1 MAVAFSEDK
10 NEITKDGSFNRQK
23 NYFTGVLGG
32 EEFPAEAGR
41 YRLIWGEICP
51 WSHRVAIIR
60 RLLGLEDVISE
71 GKVYPVRTEKGWRF
85 SLDAGDRDPVLGIEY
100 LAEIYEQTDPD
111 YTGRATIPT
120 IVDLT
125 TEKVISNDYHNITT
139 QIESN
144 FTDFIAP
151 DAPELYPENLRSDI
165 DALNDVLFNEVN
177 NAVYKAG
184 FAKSQEAY
192 EKNYHLLFNQLDK
205 LEQRLSD
212 RKFLFGDQ
220 LTDSD
225 IRLYVTLARF
235 DVAYYSIFRT
245 NRNRLIDFPNLWR
258 YAKTLYHIPAF
269 HETTNFQSIKMGYSL
284 GNHAENPRNLLAL
297 GPDTS
302 IWED

>member
-1 MAVAFSEDK
+1 MVIVFSEDK
-10 NEITKDGSFNRQK
+10 NEITKEGAFERQK
-23 NYFTGVLGG
+23 NYFTAELGG
-32 EEFPAEAGR
+32 KTFPAEAGR

-51 WSHRVAIIR
+51 WSHRVAILR
-60 RLLGLEDVISE
+60 RLLGLEEVISE
-71 GKVYPVRTEKGWRF
+71 GKVHSVRTERGWRF
-85 SLDAGDRDPVLGIEY
+85 ALDAGHQDPVLGIEY
-100 LAEIYEQTDPD
+100 LAEIYAQTDPD

-125 TEKVISNDYHNITT
+125 SKQVVTNDYHQMTT
-139 QIESN
+139 QIETN
-144 FTDFIAP
+144 FTAFIKEDAP
-151 DAPELYPENLRSDI
+151 DLYPVALRSEI
-165 DALNDVLFNEVN
+165 DALNEMLFDEVN

-184 FAKSQEAY
+184 FAKSQAAY
-192 EKNYHLLFNQLDK
+192 EKNYHLLFNRLDQL
-205 LEQRLSD
+205 EARLAN
-212 RKFLFGDQ
+212 RRYLFGDK

-258 YAKTLYHIPAF
+258 YAKALYQIPAF
-269 HETTNFQSIKMGYSL
+269 RETTNFEAIKQGYSL

-302 IWED
+302 LWDK